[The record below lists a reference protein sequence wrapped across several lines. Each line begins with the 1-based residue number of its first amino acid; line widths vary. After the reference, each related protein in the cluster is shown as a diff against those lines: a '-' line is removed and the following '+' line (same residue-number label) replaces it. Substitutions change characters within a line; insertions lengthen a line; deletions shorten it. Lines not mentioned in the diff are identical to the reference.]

1 MRIEHPT
8 DKANFSIVHLNSYSI
23 AFSYETAIG
32 FREDNHLWV
41 VRENDWSNTTGKHLN
56 YLDGGIEHK
65 RYRIAGS
72 EFEERL
78 SKLVSTDAV
87 DTEARR

>member
-8 DKANFSIVHLNSYSI
+8 DKANFSIVHLDDYSV

-32 FREDNHLWV
+32 FIQLHDIHWT

-56 YLDGGIEHK
+56 WLNDDK
-65 RYRIAGS
+65 ASRISGS
-72 EFEERL
+72 KFEELL
-78 SKLVSTDAV
+78 SKLVSADEWQKV
-87 DTEARR
+87 QDDEA